1 VGDRGAAEHR
11 DKQQPYDSDA
21 PHSTFKSNSIPEPGR
36 SRDGWVKGMPL
47 GWSGYS
53 PAMERSGHWIELS
66 EGDEF
71 AGYRIECSLGRGGM
85 GVLYLAVEPGLE
97 RRVALKLIAPEAA
110 ADEVFARRFAEES
123 KIAASIEHPNVV
135 PIYAAGKED
144 GIPYIAMRYVSG
156 SDLGRR
162 LARQGRLEPE
172 TATALI
178 AQVGSGLDA
187 IHAAGLVHRD
197 VKPANVLLGETGGE
211 DHAYITDFGVARNVS
226 TESGL
231 TQTGRFVGTLDYVAP
246 EQISGG
252 VVDARADVYALGCL
266 LFKLLTGEVPYPR
279 DGEAARLYAHLNDP
293 PPAPSLHATAVP
305 MALDDVVV
313 RAMSKPPEDRY
324 PSAGDLGRAA
334 VAALSGSRPD
344 FPERAVATGAAA
356 TREAETV
363 AGTAP
368 TTRLDPEQNEGDGG
382 KGGRRTL
389 ALGGVLAAVAVIVV
403 AALTL
408 GGGGGG
414 ETGSGTAAGADG
426 GAKPKRK
433 IRPTLTRSELV
444 ARADAICADSIRS
457 FEQVRSEFPEAKQEE
472 APDVGYSEALVGIST
487 PAVERFTALN
497 PPPGLRQAYE
507 EYIQAQ
513 RRVHQYDVQALHA
526 ARSEHTGEYLAAR
539 ERRDNGQRERYEL
552 AREIGFET
560 CSSSPG

>member
-1 VGDRGAAEHR
+1 M
-11 DKQQPYDSDA
+11 
-21 PHSTFKSNSIPEPGR
+21 EPSGR
-36 SRDGWVKGMPL
+36 
-47 GWSGYS
+47 
-53 PAMERSGHWIELS
+53 WIELS

-71 AGYRIECSLGRGGM
+71 AGYRIERRLGRGGM

-162 LARQGRLEPE
+162 LAREGRLEP
-172 TATALI
+172 AAAAALI

-252 VVDARADVYALGCL
+252 AVDARADVYALGCL

-305 MALDDVVV
+305 MALDDVAI
-313 RAMSKPPEDRY
+313 RAMSKTPEDRY

-334 VAALSGSRPD
+334 VAALSGSHPD
-344 FPERAVATGAAA
+344 LPERTVATGAAA
-356 TREAETV
+356 TQTAETI
-363 AGTAP
+363 AIGP
-368 TTRLDPEQNEGDGG
+368 QGGDGG
-382 KGGRRTL
+382 RRYTWLAIAGGM
-389 ALGGVLAAVAVIVV
+389 AAVAAIVAV
-403 AALTL
+403 VLALAS
-408 GGGGGG
+408 GGG
-414 ETGSGTAAGADG
+414 DG
-426 GAKPKRK
+426 GALETFRAARAASKQDAR
-433 IRPTLTRSELV
+433 RRSAPPLAKSDLI
-444 ARADAICADSIRS
+444 ARADAICADSQSS
-457 FEQVRSEFPEAKQEE
+457 FEEVRVQFPEAALEE
-472 APDVGYSEALVGIST
+472 APDVGYSEALVAIST
-487 PAVERFTALN
+487 PAVKRFAALN
-497 PPPGLRQAYE
+497 PPSSVRRPYE
-507 EYIQAQ
+507 EYVQAQ
-513 RRVHQYDVQALHA
+513 QRVHKYDVQALRA
-526 ARSEHTGEYLAAR
+526 ARAEHAGEYLAAR
-539 ERRDNGQRERYEL
+539 ERRDNGQQERYEL
-552 AREIGFET
+552 AREVGLKT
-560 CSSSPG
+560 CSASPG